1 MSDDRWTRLRNIFRP
16 DARTEVDDEVR
27 FHIEMRTRE
36 LIEQG
41 LPAADARAAAEAR
54 FGAVSAVEREM
65 LDSTRRR
72 RQRTDRSESFLDF
85 RQDVRYAARSLG
97 NSPAFS
103 AAAIATL
110 ALGVGATLAVF
121 TVVNGVLLRPLPYKD
136 PEGIEMIWIAGQN
149 EQNETMDLPLTSG
162 FFNDLRQAATTFESI
177 AAFRSWPYALS
188 DASGGDAEPVS
199 GARVSPALFDVLG
212 IRPQIGQPFT
222 REHAVPGASNV
233 AMISHDLWQR
243 RFGGGPVVGSQ
254 VMLSGQAHTITGIM
268 PRGFAFPRGA
278 ELPAALQFGLR
289 TDVWTPLVFDS
300 TDLRNYGT
308 MNLSAVG
315 RRRAGASTEV
325 VQSEASGIIKRF
337 LAENAPNFKLDYRL
351 RSLSDQAAGKVR
363 KGLLIMLGAVTFV
376 LLIAC
381 ANVASL
387 LVARVASR
395 QRELAVRAAL
405 GAGRSRIARQ
415 LVTENLVLAVVGTA
429 LGVAVSYWA
438 TRGMFALV
446 PGSMPRADDIGL
458 DWRVLS
464 VAAVV
469 AITAGVTFGIAAAYS
484 VSWSRLTGTIAS
496 GTRSTGGLSQRLGR
510 RTLVAAEVA
519 LSLMLLIGA
528 ALLTRSFVELQNV
541 RPGFDPAGVLTAN
554 VGLPLAGPFR
564 PVIDGPRWASV
575 LNQITARVAAAP
587 GVTAAGATS
596 ALPLSGAYESG
607 GLIVPGRTDPPGQGP
622 NAQYNVVA
630 GRYFTAAGIR
640 LVAGRAF
647 DQTEDAPNAAASIVV
662 NREFVRRYMTGSDTD
677 VIGKSVQAQFEFT
690 RNRPPRTIVGVVEN
704 VKLVALDQE
713 ATPQVYVPQS
723 QMPYPGLRLVVR
735 TDGDPLRAVD
745 LIKREVRAVDPT
757 ATVKDIELMEDI
769 VARSLARQRFSMTLI
784 GVFAGL
790 ALLLAIVGLYGVLAL
805 IVGQR
810 RREIGVRLALGARP
824 ADVIRMVVGEGA
836 RVTVVGVVVGVAG
849 AFAMTRVLRSLLY
862 EVSTTDMATFSG
874 AALLVVVIALAAT
887 LAPARR
893 AARVDPT
900 TALRS
905 E

>member
-1 MSDDRWTRLRNIFRP
+1 
-16 DARTEVDDEVR
+16 
-27 FHIEMRTRE
+27 
-36 LIEQG
+36 
-41 LPAADARAAAEAR
+41 
-54 FGAVSAVEREM
+54 
-65 LDSTRRR
+65 
-72 RQRTDRSESFLDF
+72 
-85 RQDVRYAARSLG
+85 
-97 NSPAFS
+97 
-103 AAAIATL
+103 
-110 ALGVGATLAVF
+110 
-121 TVVNGVLLRPLPYKD
+121 
-136 PEGIEMIWIAGQN
+136 
-149 EQNETMDLPLTSG
+149 
-162 FFNDLRQAATTFESI
+162 
-177 AAFRSWPYALS
+177 
-188 DASGGDAEPVS
+188 
-199 GARVSPALFDVLG
+199 
-212 IRPQIGQPFT
+212 
-222 REHAVPGASNV
+222 
-233 AMISHDLWQR
+233 
-243 RFGGGPVVGSQ
+243 
-254 VMLSGQAHTITGIM
+254 
-268 PRGFAFPRGA
+268 
-278 ELPAALQFGLR
+278 
-289 TDVWTPLVFDS
+289 
-300 TDLRNYGT
+300 
-308 MNLSAVG
+308 
-315 RRRAGASTEV
+315 
-325 VQSEASGIIKRF
+325 
-337 LAENAPNFKLDYRL
+337 
-351 RSLSDQAAGKVR
+351 
-363 KGLLIMLGAVTFV
+363 
-376 LLIAC
+376 
-381 ANVASL
+381 
-387 LVARVASR
+387 
-395 QRELAVRAAL
+395 
-405 GAGRSRIARQ
+405 
-415 LVTENLVLAVVGTA
+415 
-429 LGVAVSYWA
+429 
-438 TRGMFALV
+438 
-446 PGSMPRADDIGL
+446 
-458 DWRVLS
+458 
-464 VAAVV
+464 
-469 AITAGVTFGIAAAYS
+469 
-484 VSWSRLTGTIAS
+484 
-496 GTRSTGGLSQRLGR
+496 
-510 RTLVAAEVA
+510 
-519 LSLMLLIGA
+519 MLLIGA